1 MSKNTE
7 ITVVAEPATPKSA
20 AASIPAIVEAT
31 VQIPV
36 DKPQDPLPRIIITG
50 PDRTISQV
58 ALEIGQILASCGIYL
73 FGGEPAILDPATQ
86 ALVPVKPG
94 VFRTWLE
101 QYLVPLKQ
109 TKDDVERKTMSNG
122 DASTI
127 LQSPQFRQQ
136 LREVERVHHAL
147 QPVIRSNGDVEL
159 LPPGYDRES
168 KILTVGRDLEYD
180 TRLPLDK
187 AKEFLIRL
195 FRDFPFADKE
205 RSLAVALAAMLTVY
219 GLSILPPKTIVP
231 AFKFGG
237 NQPGLGKGLLAQ
249 IAIVPVLGFAPTGV
263 SPKDETEM
271 RKLLFATAREGRL
284 VVFFDNVTG
293 RLASPSLESFLTTST
308 VAGRLLGT
316 SVTLNCKKQAV
327 VFITGN
333 GLTQNQDMARRTL
346 VAELFLDE
354 PPSTRV
360 IENQLDEN
368 RILELRPDIL
378 ASLHA
383 LVREWHAAG
392 QPPPSLVNPNFTGWS
407 NVIGSIVAHAGFG
420 DVTMPVPAVQDLGTK
435 EADVAKLIALLH
447 EEHRTEAITFT
458 RLVEIARE
466 NDLFAD
472 ILKSPS
478 GETDRQERTALGR
491 LFTAL
496 NERVFTGGIRFVC
509 IGTGHTRRYAV
520 RRVTG
525 GDDAA

>member
-1 MSKNTE
+1 MRKRKIPFFKLGHRTVRFSYRRSARRPWLGWRSERSASRPRSQSISDQNSYSGKPGRARFFPPNAPATHSGKHRAVEHQKAEKMSKNTE

-58 ALEIGQILASCGIYL
+58 ALEVGQILAPCGIYL

-94 VFRTWLE
+94 VFRTWLRAVLKI
-101 QYLVPLKQ
+101 YLKQ
-109 TKDDVERKTMSNG
+109 TKDDVRAQDDEQWRRVDDSHK
-122 DASTI
+122 A
-127 LQSPQFRQQ
+127 PQFRQQ

-219 GLSILPPKTIVP
+219 GLSMLPPKTIVP

-249 IAIVPVLGFAPTGV
+249 IAIGDRLLGFVPTGV

-293 RLASPSLESFLTTST
+293 RLASPSLESFLTHIYGGGPL
-308 VAGRLLGT
+308 A
-316 SVTLNCKKQAV
+316 A
-327 VFITGN
+327 
-333 GLTQNQDMARRTL
+333 
-346 VAELFLDE
+346 E
-354 PPSTRV
+354 PP
-360 IENQLDEN
+360 
-368 RILELRPDIL
+368 
-378 ASLHA
+378 
-383 LVREWHAAG
+383 
-392 QPPPSLVNPNFTGWS
+392 
-407 NVIGSIVAHAGFG
+407 
-420 DVTMPVPAVQDLGTK
+420 
-435 EADVAKLIALLH
+435 
-447 EEHRTEAITFT
+447 
-458 RLVEIARE
+458 
-466 NDLFAD
+466 
-472 ILKSPS
+472 
-478 GETDRQERTALGR
+478 
-491 LFTAL
+491 
-496 NERVFTGGIRFVC
+496 
-509 IGTGHTRRYAV
+509 
-520 RRVTG
+520 
-525 GDDAA
+525 